1 MTGIIGLLNYM
12 NGQWA
17 APEGSESLD
26 VVNRVTAE
34 VVGRVT
40 LSVAAVVARA
50 GNIGISIGLAA
61 TKAFFPFSGWKES
74 FFRDLR
80 GQGLDAVEPFAQ
92 NKIVIE
98 CWPKEW
104 TRKF

>member
-17 APEGSESLD
+17 APEGSELLD

-34 VVGRVT
+34 VVGRVR
-40 LSVAAVVARA
+40 LSVVAVVARA
-50 GNIGISIGLAA
+50 ADIGISIGLAA
-61 TKAFFPFSGWKES
+61 SKAFFPFSGWKES
-74 FFRDLR
+74 FFGDQR

-92 NKIVIE
+92 KKIVIE
-98 CWPKEW
+98 RWPKER